1 MVSGVWVEGTAR
13 VILTDLSLLSLPCI
27 TGVLVSMQIPAWA
40 LPQRY
45 TFIWGEGLG
54 IFILT
59 NVTGKSHGNHWPG
72 NIWEFFP
79 TLRFWETIH
88 AWRLGSAAVTQLLG
102 LSLKGVVG
110 GCTVGKDISEPGKEP
125 EGQGQ
130 GSG

>member
-1 MVSGVWVEGTAR
+1 MGGGYCKSDFDRSELAQSALHHWGAGFNADSC
-13 VILTDLSLLSLPCI
+13 L
-27 TGVLVSMQIPAWA
+27 GPAPEIHFH
-40 LPQRY
+40 L
-45 TFIWGEGLG
+45 GEGLG